1 MSDWVRSTRDQ
12 GAKRKQREEED
23 EGVAGGDGALFNLKY
38 RLILGQVILKELQKD
53 NQSLRVEHQMAVE
66 AAFRSPGGT
75 VYNTRL
81 QAPDQRVKTSRVDAH
96 VVCAS
101 AGLTADAMII
111 VKDCRASAQQH
122 ALTFQEPIPVQ
133 KLASHVADVKQAYT
147 QHGGLR
153 PWGVSM
159 LLAGWDES
167 RGLQLYKTDPSG
179 NFGAFKA
186 IAVGA
191 GASRLSAELASG
203 YREAGGGGMGLSE
216 GVRLAARVLDGE
228 RRRIQ
233 KRETKTRHANVG
245 IREFGSIG
253 MEIATI
259 AVDVEGEGSS
269 ASAYVYDDADVER
282 VVGSLDGEEGE
293 GGKDGEGGG
302 DREGEGEEERS
313 GDGGEGEA

>member
-1 MSDWVRSTRDQ
+1 
-12 GAKRKQREEED
+12 
-23 EGVAGGDGALFNLKY
+23 
-38 RLILGQVILKELQKD
+38 
-53 NQSLRVEHQMAVE
+53 
-66 AAFRSPGGT
+66 
-75 VYNTRL
+75 
-81 QAPDQRVKTSRVDAH
+81 
-96 VVCAS
+96 
-101 AGLTADAMII
+101 
-111 VKDCRASAQQH
+111 
-122 ALTFQEPIPVQ
+122 
-133 KLASHVADVKQAYT
+133 
-147 QHGGLR
+147 
-153 PWGVSM
+153 
-159 LLAGWDES
+159 
-167 RGLQLYKTDPSG
+167 
-179 NFGAFKA
+179 
-186 IAVGA
+186 
-191 GASRLSAELASG
+191 
-203 YREAGGGGMGLSE
+203 MGLSE